1 MFPCRFHSSS
11 FLKMFVI
18 GLKSFLTWLL
28 RNLMSLSTTG
38 LYSSRIWM
46 FFFGF
51 YNADATRDSRGLHGD
66 TSLKYFPFQVSRSF
80 RYSAALVW
88 PAVGAWPR
96 GGGGG
101 WGISIRG
108 GIREMP
114 SISSSSSWSSSSMS
128 VCADSSGLLHFTA
141 PAPSVTC
148 RRRPGKPN
156 ETPRQEKKR
165 NETKRNEKKRN
176 ESHKTS
182 TRTAATA
189 TQPHNSEKKK
199 KKMKEKELEQESRRT
214 GLFRDSWPCP
224 FSGRITR
231 IRNAAM
237 KCHDFQARRS
247 AFSCSELGPR
257 YRHRYPHPWRF
268 YWVFLLIFHDFSF
281 VHWTSRYLTMYLA
294 TDGVVERDPPAVVRR
309 CAVVISVFRTEFQ
322 WFLMDWHGLWSTPNG
337 FSFCVCVCVCVSTDR
352 LDWIWAA
359 PSGRNDLAST
369 ELVFFSSFPCS
380 FSFFFIS
387 SIACFLFHRFSACR
401 PFRPASGCL
410 SWVYV
415 CVCVCVC
422 VTAWHGSNLHTH
434 THTHTR

>member
-337 FSFCVCVCVCVSTDR
+337 FSFCVCVCVCFYGSAR
-352 LDWIWAA
+352 LDLGSSIW
-359 PSGRNDLAST
+359 T
-369 ELVFFSSFPCS
+369 ERPCFDGACFFFFLSVFFFFFFYFFDCLFS
-380 FSFFFIS
+380 FSPVFGLS
-387 SIACFLFHRFSACR
+387 SLSACQR
-401 PFRPASGCL
+401 LFVLGVR
-410 SWVYV
+410 
-415 CVCVCVC
+415 VCVCVC